1 MPDQFQVQRQRDEM
15 AQESVDEA
23 MQKMEACRDK
33 FDEREGRLVRLDDA
47 HYFDPQNR
55 QVLLKEGGTY
65 KNLGHDLSYT
75 LQAAAKIEETALSQG
90 YKPIAGGFFWN
101 PGLKHLYVKNGG
113 HYVLYS
119 PDRRGPDRHPEK
131 QA

>member
-1 MPDQFQVQRQRDEM
+1 
-15 AQESVDEA
+15 
-23 MQKMEACRDK
+23 
-33 FDEREGRLVRLDDA
+33 VRLDDA

-131 QA
+131 QAGSSWQGDARSRNKGPCSGILSGCFLRHLVEETPPSGA